1 MAVDVEKLIVQ
12 LSGDIKQYERE
23 MRKAVGVSQK
33 QARAIENRYR
43 DMNRNL
49 DNIGRSAAQSI
60 IAPLAGIGAALSV
73 REVAR
78 YADAW
83 TGARNALSVAGV
95 TGEKQ
100 VQVLKALYES
110 AQDNA
115 APVTALID
123 LFGKAAQAN
132 DNLRASQEDL
142 LRFSDGVAV
151 SLRVAGV
158 SATAASGA
166 LTQLGQLLGSA
177 RVQAEEFNSIN
188 EGARPILMA
197 VANGLD
203 EAGGSVSKLKQLVTD
218 GKVSGQE
225 FFQAF
230 LRGLPSIQ
238 KMAASATTT
247 IDQGI
252 TRVNNAF
259 TQYIGQTDESLSAS
273 QRLVAGL
280 TALADNFDTVADV
293 TLKVASIFAAGL
305 LGRSIGGMIAKLG
318 LAAGAITKF
327 VAAARAASS
336 ITGIATAL
344 AGVSAAAGPIGLL
357 LGATA
362 ATAMVLYAD
371 ASSDAEERTNRLK
384 SELEDLG
391 LYAPQ
396 AAEAVDEVAASID
409 NLSDE
414 EKVRKV
420 KELRE
425 ELDRLR
431 GGQVLDRIFDTGDN
445 FRKIGEEA
453 GFGAARYWRPGNA
466 LEGRDVP
473 ALVEIQKITQEIRDG
488 GIAID
493 ELRARMEALGRLD
506 VSDEAAK
513 LVARL
518 QEAVDYQIALSNQQE
533 ALGDSP
539 ALREAN
545 DQLRAYRDE
554 LDLLGQRNFA
564 APVVAQIV
572 EIIDEFENGER
583 SAEDARAAI
592 DALGD
597 SAPGFGPLIANVL
610 SAIGVLDSL
619 RAAATSAAAAVA
631 AVGGGSP
638 GRGDGSAEVARRRA
652 DAKAAKASEEYISEQ
667 ERLQG
672 LTKDQLALEREM
684 ASVRTDAAKAGAA
697 LTEAQIRAIATGNIA
712 ADAARSAAGRGRSGG
727 SSGGSKGG
735 SSADKAV
742 ERYDDAILKE
752 IEGMRA
758 EADALNKL
766 TLGQDLYGS
775 AVAAARKEAELLQQL
790 QNKGVPIT
798 AELAMQ
804 VRHLTEQWQQADT
817 ALAMAAERHEEFQ
830 GQLGEF
836 RSLSEDVFD
845 GLITGA
851 LTFEDA
857 LAKIGA
863 KLLDL
868 TLDKSFERFWNGAGG
883 AGSGGGLGGA
893 VGRFLGAIGFD
904 AGGYT
909 GPGGRKTPAGIVH
922 KGEVVWS
929 QADVRR
935 AGGVGMVEAMR
946 RGVAG
951 YANGGPVMP
960 RVAPQVPDVRR
971 ASGPMGGAGVLV
983 GQIGVA
989 FDDDGSWR
997 AYVKSMGIQSARAA
1011 EVRAVN
1017 QVKRNLPAWN
1027 RNAKIYGAP

>member
-12 LSGDIKQYERE
+12 LSADIKQYERE

-33 QARAIENRYR
+33 QAKAIENRYR
-43 DMNRNL
+43 NMSRNL
-49 DNIGRSAAQSI
+49 DGIGRSAAQSI

-83 TGARNALSVAGV
+83 TVAGN
-95 TGEKQ
+95 K
-100 VQVLKALYES
+100 
-110 AQDNA
+110 
-115 APVTALID
+115 I
-123 LFGKAAQAN
+123 
-132 DNLRASQEDL
+132 
-142 LRFSDGVAV
+142 
-151 SLRVAGV
+151 
-158 SATAASGA
+158 
-166 LTQLGQLLGSA
+166 
-177 RVQAEEFNSIN
+177 
-188 EGARPILMA
+188 
-197 VANGLD
+197 
-203 EAGGSVSKLKQLVTD
+203 
-218 GKVSGQE
+218 
-225 FFQAF
+225 
-230 LRGLPSIQ
+230 
-238 KMAASATTT
+238 AASAQIAGTQARSLEDLNKIADDTRSGLAETADLYSKLLRSTAGVAKSELEVARATEIVNKAFKAGGAAASEQVAGILQLSQGLGSGILQGDELRSVRENAPILAQALADFYQVNIAGLKKLGEEGKITSEGVFRAILAAQPKIEAAFATTNAT
-247 IDQGI
+247 IQDGV

-362 ATAMVLYAD
+362 ATAMVLYSD
-371 ASSDAEERTNRLK
+371 ASSKAEERTNRLK
-384 SELEDLG
+384 AEMEELG

-396 AAEAVDEVAASID
+396 AADAIDEVATSID
-409 NLSDE
+409 DLTE
-414 EKVRKV
+414 AERVRKIR
-420 KELRE
+420 EIRE
-425 ELDRLR
+425 ELERLRDGTVLGQLLGRENDTLPVIREEAFRGQKMAGIWGSPFESSDKEALAEVERISAALMQGSMSALELRDRLNALEQLDISAPAKELVDRLR
-431 GGQVLDRIFDTGDN
+431 D
-445 FRKIGEEA
+445 
-453 GFGAARYWRPGNA
+453 AAPF
-466 LEGRDVP
+466 
-473 ALVEIQKITQEIRDG
+473 T
-488 GIAID
+488 
-493 ELRARMEALGRLD
+493 EALIR
-506 VSDEAAK
+506 
-513 LVARL
+513 
-518 QEAVDYQIALSNQQE
+518 QQE

-554 LDLLGQRNFA
+554 LDLLGQKNFA
-564 APVVAQIV
+564 APVVEQIV
-572 EIIDEFENGER
+572 AIIDEFEKGER
-583 SAEDARAAI
+583 SADDARAAI
-592 DALGD
+592 DDLGE

-610 SAIGVLDSL
+610 NAIGVLDSL
-619 RAAATSAAAAVA
+619 RAAAVSAAAAVA
-631 AVGGGSP
+631 AAGGATP
-638 GRGDGSAEVARRRA
+638 GRGDGNAEVARRRA
-652 DAKAAKASEEYISEQ
+652 DAKAAKASAEFIAEQ
-667 ERLQG
+667 ERLQA

-697 LTEAQIRAIATGNIA
+697 LTEDQIRAIATGNLA
-712 ADAARSAAGRGRSGG
+712 ADDARSPRSG
-727 SSGGSKGG
+727 GGSKGK
-735 SSADKAV
+735 SSTEKAV

-758 EADALNKL
+758 EADALNEL

-830 GQLGEF
+830 AQLGDF
-836 RSLSEDVFD
+836 RSFTEGVFD

-863 KLLDL
+863 KLLEL
-868 TLDKSFERFWNGAGG
+868 TLDKSFERLWDGPGG
-883 AGSGGGLGGA
+883 AGSGGGLSGT
-893 VGRFLGAIGFD
+893 VGTFLRAIGFER
-904 AGGYT
+904 GGYT

-929 QADVRR
+929 QSDVRR

-946 RGVAG
+946 RGMGG

-960 RVAPQVPDVRR
+960 SVAPQIPMARR
-971 ASGPMGGAGVLV
+971 SEASSSVAGVLT
-983 GQIGVA
+983 GEIGVTV
-989 FDDDGSWR
+989 DDDGR
-997 AYVKSMGIQSARAA
+997 VQAYVKRAVIQGSRAA
-1011 EVRAVN
+1011 EASAVN
-1017 QVKRNLPAWN
+1017 TVKRNLPAWN
-1027 RNAKIYGAP
+1027 RNTKIYGAP